1 MTSKV
6 AATERLENALKHL
19 EGEISL
25 RLNQETHAEGLTEIS
40 ANGDELMKTI
50 QSAEE
55 RISQTIDSIIS
66 LLDEGEEIG

>member
-19 EGEISL
+19 EGEINL
-25 RLNQETHAEGLTEIS
+25 RLDQETHAENLTQIS

-66 LLDEGEEIG
+66 LIDEGEEIG